1 MNAKVLL
8 GSSVVLGLLVLAPAA
23 RADESP
29 PPADPCAKLEETFKT
44 DRSDPTLE
52 QLAQCREKQ
61 GKVASAWSWYAD
73 LVSRAVQK
81 RQAAREKA
89 MRQKVAELEKKI
101 PHATLNLAGHDDI
114 TQIKIDGQPLGKS
127 VWAMPLSLDPGEHV
141 FWFANARDET
151 GEKHI
156 DLKESET
163 QAVEPPALVDEKAK
177 AAPVAAPAPVVAP
190 VVTPVP
196 APPPSTEPP
205 PPAPFVI
212 DPSLVVHEDG
222 SDQRKWGRIAL
233 IGGGVGV
240 ALGTVF
246 GVMALS
252 AKSEADDLYDAGN
265 AGFKAKDEDAS
276 TNAAVAT
283 VGFGIGLVGIG
294 VGTYL
299 LVTAKSDRPRQ
310 GMIWPT
316 ANGLAGRF

>member
-8 GSSVVLGLLVLAPAA
+8 GSSVVLGLLALAPAA
-23 RADESP
+23 RADETP
-29 PPADPCAKLEETFKT
+29 DPCAKLEETFKT
-44 DRSDPTLE
+44 DRSDATLE

-89 MRQKVAELEKKI
+89 MRQKVAELQKKI
-101 PHATLNLAGHDDI
+101 PHVTLNLAGRDEI
-114 TQIKIDGQPLGKS
+114 AQIKIDGQPLGRTA
-127 VWAMPLSLDPGEHV
+127 WATPLPLDPGEHV
-141 FWFANARDET
+141 FSFANANDEK
-151 GEKHI
+151 GEKRI

-163 QAVEPPALVDEKAK
+163 QVVEPPVLVADAKAK
-177 AAPVAAPAPVVAP
+177 PAPVETPPPVAAP

-196 APPPSTEPP
+196 VPPPSTEPP

-233 IGGGVGV
+233 VGGGVGV

-246 GVMALS
+246 GVMALT
-252 AKSEADDLYDAGN
+252 AKNDADDLYASGN

-283 VGFGIGLVGIG
+283 VGFAIGLVGIG

-310 GMIWPT
+310 GMVWPT
-316 ANGLAGRF
+316 ANGIAGRF